1 MMKDVP
7 NYEGLYA
14 IDEEGMV
21 YSYKMHGFLVP
32 TWKVPTGGTE
42 KRWIIELYKNG
53 RITRVP
59 INDLI
64 WATYK
69 DCLDQ
74 LTEIARIKITK
85 YAKEAKLI

>member
-1 MMKDVP
+1 MKDI
-7 NYEGLYA
+7 NGYEGLYA
-14 IDEEGMV
+14 IDEEGIV
-21 YSYKMHGFLVP
+21 FSYKMNDFLVP

-53 RITRVP
+53 KITRVP

-64 WATYK
+64 WETYK

-74 LTEIARIKITK
+74 LTEIARIEITN
-85 YAKEAKLI
+85 YAEEAGLI